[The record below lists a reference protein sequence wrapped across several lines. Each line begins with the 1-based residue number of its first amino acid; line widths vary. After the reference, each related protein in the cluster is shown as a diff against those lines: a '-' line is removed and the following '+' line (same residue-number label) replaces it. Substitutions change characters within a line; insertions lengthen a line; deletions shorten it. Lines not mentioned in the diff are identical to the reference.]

1 MNERLKTK
9 ELILSGLLIAV
20 GILLPMIFHSVGM
33 AGKIFLPIHIP
44 VLIGGFL
51 LSPPLAFIVG
61 FITPILSG
69 ALTGMPVI
77 FPIAVIMAFE
87 LGVYGLIASLMFRKL
102 TVIPSLIISMISG
115 RLIAGLVV
123 YILAQFFG
131 VKMNAIMYLKGAVVT
146 GLPGIAIQILLLPVL
161 IYGLRTYK
169 KYDIGL
175 K

>member
-1 MNERLKTK
+1 MNKRLKTK
-9 ELILSGLLIAV
+9 ELILSGLLLAV

-33 AGKIFLPIHIP
+33 AGKVFLPMHIP
-44 VLIGGFL
+44 VLIGGFV

-61 FITPILSG
+61 FITPLLSG
-69 ALTGMPVI
+69 ALTGMPVM

-87 LGVYGLIASLMFRKL
+87 LAIYGLIASLMFRKL

-123 YILAQFFG
+123 FILAQFFG
-131 VKMNAIMYLKGAVVT
+131 VKMNAIMYLKGAVAT
-146 GLPGIAIQILLLPVL
+146 GLPGIALQIVL
-161 IYGLRTYK
+161 IPALMYGLRTYR
-169 KYDIGL
+169 KYDIGF